1 LLNKKGAQL
10 VGQRLARGSAI
21 VAGVGPVNIGDAF
34 WQVRGPDMEAGTRV
48 VVTAVD
54 SMVLVVERDAG

>member
-1 LLNKKGAQL
+1 VK
-10 VGQRLARGSAI
+10 
-21 VAGVGPVNIGDAF
+21 IGDAF